1 MAGNRLKLDTT
12 SQSYL
17 EGKTVSDI
25 KVLISDLCRQFCNL
39 GWVSGTGGSITIK
52 VHEDS
57 VPKPERLVVMSP
69 SGVQNERMVRPG
81 GGFTV
86 GRFSGERELPVV
98 YTEMDGGFNGNG
110 APRRAKIAIRGSR
123 TTSISGHVFLVGDSA
138 GIPHVQAAVIREK
151 QEKQS
156 QLKA

>member
-25 KVLISDLCRQFCNL
+25 KVLIFDLCRQFYNL
-39 GWVSGTGGSITIK
+39 GWVLGMGGSITIK

-69 SGVQNERMVRPG
+69 SGV
-81 GGFTV
+81 
-86 GRFSGERELPVV
+86 
-98 YTEMDGGFNGNG
+98 
-110 APRRAKIAIRGSR
+110 
-123 TTSISGHVFLVGDSA
+123 
-138 GIPHVQAAVIREK
+138 
-151 QEKQS
+151 
-156 QLKA
+156 